1 MFRLIFSSIRF
12 ISPLSHKC
20 TFPTSMALCTTI
32 IVVVFDTSPT
42 ADIADEILFF
52 VIETFVGKT
61 AGDEFP

>member
-1 MFRLIFSSIRF
+1 
-12 ISPLSHKC
+12 
-20 TFPTSMALCTTI
+20 MALCTAI

-61 AGDEFP
+61 AGHEFP